1 MQESNAA
8 WTWSEAFVEA
18 PECAM
23 LDPPLDSAE
32 QSDWPKFCEKLK
44 HWRHDVEEAR
54 KEYQQGRP
62 AKLRYLHNLWRNIG
76 LGDVQK

>member
-8 WTWSEAFVEA
+8 WMWSEAFVEA
-18 PECAM
+18 LECAM

-32 QSDWPKFCEKLK
+32 RSDWPKFCEKLR

-62 AKLRYLHNLWRNIG
+62 AQLRYLHNLRSARRETS
-76 LGDVQK
+76 VFS